1 MDPGDGMIPSPGLLR
16 LREIVV
22 QIDAISGLR
31 KAPGLLRKVIRARLE
46 RRCVLLPLDI
56 PIRRRVDFRIPGVG
70 VKGRQNQQYR
80 DQKRNRRYDESRSFY
95 GDSRIVRF
103 H

>member
-1 MDPGDGMIPSPGLLR
+1 
-16 LREIVV
+16 
-22 QIDAISGLR
+22 
-31 KAPGLLRKVIRARLE
+31 
-46 RRCVLLPLDI
+46 
-56 PIRRRVDFRIPGVG
+56 VDFRIPGVG

-103 H
+103 HFYSPIPSFFACLFQIRFYVVLDHSFTIFKYQPVIL